1 MKEEKD
7 IVPISDSIKAHIESV
22 ERLQDTVRP
31 LIQQQESINKLVK
44 PALEQQRILQTAIE
58 STKIHWPIVSGLESI
73 QRGLEATSAMFK
85 VLQLRLFKHITRK
98 YWVV

>member
-7 IVPISDSIKAHIESV
+7 IVPISDSIKVHIESV

-44 PALEQQRILQTAIE
+44 N
-58 STKIHWPIVSGLESI
+58 KPISLN
-73 QRGLEATSAMFK
+73 
-85 VLQLRLFKHITRK
+85 LF
-98 YWVV
+98 